1 MARPVENKES
11 RTFIARMGQYPELVS
26 QLHSAAVDQGLSI
39 YTLVFGVADGGNGLK
54 EALEAQFTHFQFILD
69 YAHFKQHLYQA
80 VEAMELEP
88 KWRSIWLNC
97 SQDLIEGGRVKT
109 IISRLKHWAGQGK
122 EVVFN
127 FAKYKEAISSMC
139 PLSEISG
146 VGLAHRRAA
155 KLKALIESIPQK
167 RLKIPGA
174 TWHPQTINPM
184 ARFEGGSRFGLVG

>member
-1 MARPVENKES
+1 MIFLKERSLLRVGDCPKGTAKQSPANFFALLPVRVGLARPVENKES

-54 EALEAQFTHFQFILD
+54 EALEAQFSHFQFILD
-69 YAHFKQHLYQA
+69 YAHLKQHLYQA

-97 SQDLIEGGRVKT
+97 AIDLIEGGRVKT
-109 IISRLKHWAGQGK
+109 IISRLKHWSGQGK

-127 FAKYKEAISSMC
+127 FAKYKEAVSSIC
-139 PLSEISG
+139 
-146 VGLAHRRAA
+146 
-155 KLKALIESIPQK
+155 AL
-167 RLKIPGA
+167 
-174 TWHPQTINPM
+174 
-184 ARFEGGSRFGLVG
+184 